1 MNDHV
6 ISGEYFLKLVP
17 DTSVVIDGR
26 ITTLID
32 TGEYNGAQ
40 IIIPEAVVAELEAQ
54 ANQGREIG
62 FSGLTELQ
70 ELCKLAERGIIS
82 IEFYGERP
90 TLEQVK
96 LASGG
101 EIDSLIRKVA
111 ITHGARFIT
120 SDVVQSEVAKAKGL
134 DVLYLRPQVED
145 FTPLAIDQ
153 FFDEYTIAVYLK
165 ERAKP
170 MVRRGTIGKTETF
183 TARDT
188 LCTEYELRSMAQEI
202 LERAKRDPDGFI
214 EIEKRGVTVVQIG
227 SMRISIARRP
237 FSDGM
242 EITAVRPI
250 VDLSLQDY
258 SQAEIIKKILLSEK
272 PGVLITGTPGCGKTT
287 LAQAIATYLS
297 DSGCIVK
304 TMEQP
309 REMQVPDQ
317 ITQYTALD
325 GSMVNTADV
334 MLLVRPDYVI
344 FDELRKNDDF
354 DVFADMRL
362 AGIGMV
368 GILHAVSPLEALQR
382 MAYRIDFSA
391 LSQVFGSLIYMK
403 DGQIQHI
410 YSTSFS
416 MKIPEGADNEMHI
429 RPVTTLSELQTG
441 DVAFEIFKFGTE
453 TVVLPIAPVEEEEA
467 PAYEPPQET
476 GKGLEPEKAVVAVA
490 TVQNSEP
497 QQSEDENENE
507 DEDEESST
515 WEVTERDI
523 QREIG
528 RYSNGEILVEMLS
541 ATKAV
546 VYIDDRDVPAAIG
559 KGGKNIAAIVNKVG
573 VGIDIRP
580 ASELAKKAKVAAAS
594 APVEK
599 EELNLGEGLQVRI
612 DKKQLSIISSDNTG
626 KIVDVFAGREYL
638 FTATV
643 NDSGEIHLAKNST
656 IAQEMLRRYNEG
668 EPIRLKTV

>member
-1 MNDHV
+1 MK
-6 ISGEYFLKLVP
+6 IVP

-26 ITTLID
+26 ITNLID
-32 TGEYNGAQ
+32 TGEYNGAH

-70 ELCKLAERGIIS
+70 ELCKLAEQGIIS
-82 IEFYGERP
+82 IEFVGVRP

-101 EIDSLIRKVA
+101 EIDALIRKVA
-111 ITHGARFIT
+111 IDYGARFIT

-134 DVLYLRPQVED
+134 DVLYLKPQVED

-153 FFDEYTIAVYLK
+153 FFDEHTIAVYLK
-165 ERAKP
+165 ERARPVARK
-170 MVRRGTIGKTETF
+170 GTIQQTETV
-183 TARDT
+183 ALRDSP
-188 LCTEYELRSMAQEI
+188 CTEYELRMIAQEI

-227 SMRISIARRP
+227 SMRISITRRP

-242 EITAVRPI
+242 DITAVRPI
-250 VDLSLQDY
+250 VDLSLDDY
-258 SQAEIIKKILLSEK
+258 AESDQIKRMLTGEK
-272 PGVLITGTPGCGKTT
+272 PGILITGPPGCGKTT
-287 LAQAIATYLS
+287 LAQAIATYLC
-297 DSGCIVK
+297 DEGVIVK

-309 REMQVPDQ
+309 REMLVPDQ
-317 ITQYTALD
+317 ITQYSALD
-325 GSMVNTADV
+325 GSMANTADV
-334 MLLVRPDYVI
+334 LLLVRPDFVI
-344 FDELRKNDDF
+344 FDELRKNEDF
-354 DVFADMRL
+354 EVFADMRL
-362 AGIGMV
+362 AGIGMI
-368 GILHAVSPLEALQR
+368 GIIHAISPHEALQR
-382 MAYRIDFSA
+382 FADRLDFSV
-391 LSQVFGSLIYMK
+391 LSQIFGSMIYVR
-403 DGQIQHI
+403 DGQINQI
-410 YSTSFS
+410 CSTSFS
-416 MKIPEGADNEMHI
+416 MKVPEGIDSDMQI
-429 RPVTTLSELQTG
+429 RPVTTVSDINTSQPI
-441 DVAFEIFKFGTE
+441 FEIFRYGTE
-453 TVVLPIAPVEEEEA
+453 TIVLPVEEDDEPESSESYLPPEETVMHDKPDEEA
-467 PAYEPPQET
+467 ALAD
-476 GKGLEPEKAVVAVA
+476 G
-490 TVQNSEP
+490 S
-497 QQSEDENENE
+497 D
-507 DEDEESST
+507 DEEPDEEEEDT
-515 WEVTERDI
+515 NAWAITERDI

-528 RYSNGEILVEMLS
+528 RYTGGEVSVEMLS

-580 ASELAKKAKVAAAS
+580 ATELAKKVKALLPGQS
-594 APVEK
+594 DK

-612 DKKQLSIISSDNTG
+612 DKKQLSIVSPDNTG
-626 KIVDVFAGREYL
+626 RIVDVFAGREYL

>member
-1 MNDHV
+1 VNN
-6 ISGEYFLKLVP
+6 LKLVP

-70 ELCKLAERGIIS
+70 ELCKLAEKGVIS
-82 IEFYGERP
+82 IEFVGTRP

-101 EIDSLIRKVA
+101 EIDSLIRRVA
-111 ITHGARFIT
+111 IDHGARFIT
-120 SDVVQSEVAKAKGL
+120 SDFVQSEVAKAKGL
-134 DVLYLRPQVED
+134 DVMYLKPQVED

-153 FFDEYTIAVYLK
+153 FFDEHTIAVYLK

-170 MVRRGTIGKTETF
+170 IARKGTIQKTETI
-183 TARDT
+183 TIRDQ
-188 LCTEYELRSMAQEI
+188 LCNEYELRMMAQEI

-214 EIEKRGVTVVQIG
+214 EIEKRGVTIVQIG
-227 SMRISIARRP
+227 SMRISITRRP

-250 VDLSLQDY
+250 VDLVLSDY
-258 SQAEIIKKILLSEK
+258 EQSEIIRNLLMSDK
-272 PGVLITGTPGCGKTT
+272 PGILITGVPGSGKTT
-287 LAQAIATYLS
+287 LSQAIATYLS

-325 GSMVNTADV
+325 GSMANTADV
-334 MLLVRPDYVI
+334 LLLVRPDYVI
-344 FDELRKNDDF
+344 FDELRKNEDF

-362 AGIGMV
+362 AGISMI
-368 GILHAVSPLEALQR
+368 GILHAVSPHEALQR
-382 MAYRIDFSA
+382 LADRIDFST
-391 LSQVFGSLIYMK
+391 LSQVFGSMIYLR
-403 DGQIQHI
+403 DGKIQHI
-410 YSTSFS
+410 YTTSFS
-416 MKIPEGADNEMHI
+416 MKVPDGLDSEMHI
-429 RPVTTLSELQTG
+429 RPVTTLSDLQTG
-441 DVAFEIFKFGTE
+441 EASFEIFKSDNE
-453 TVVLPIAPVEEEEA
+453 AIVVPVSPAEPEEEVE
-467 PAYEPPQET
+467 YEPPAET
-476 GKGLEPEKAVVAVA
+476 GKGLEPQEIV
-490 TVQNSEP
+490 TPEP
-497 QQSEDENENE
+497 SQAEEEADTEEDE
-507 DEDEESST
+507 EESST

-528 RYSNGEILVEMLS
+528 RYSNGEVIVEMLS

-580 ASELAKKAKVAAAS
+580 ASELAKKVKTTSAAAP
-594 APVEK
+594 AEK

-612 DKKQLSIISSDNTG
+612 DKKQLSIISSNNTG

-643 NDSGEIHLAKNST
+643 NDAGEIHLAKNST

>member
-1 MNDHV
+1 M
-6 ISGEYFLKLVP
+6 KLVP

-26 ITTLID
+26 ITNLID

-40 IIIPEAVVAELEAQ
+40 IIIPEAVVAELESQ

-70 ELCKLAERGIIS
+70 ELCKLAEKGIIS
-82 IEFYGERP
+82 IEFVGPRP

-111 ITHGARFIT
+111 IDYDARFIT
-120 SDVVQSEVAKAKGL
+120 SDIVQSEVAKAKGL
-134 DVLYLRPQVED
+134 DVVYLRPQVED

-153 FFDEYTIAVYLK
+153 FFDEHTIAVYLK

-170 MVRRGTIGKTETF
+170 MARKGTIQNMETLII
-183 TARDT
+183 REQ
-188 LCTEYELRSMAQEI
+188 LCNEYELRTMAQEI
-202 LERAKRDPDGFI
+202 VERAKRDPDGFI
-214 EIEKRGVTVVQIG
+214 EIEKRGVTIVQIG
-227 SMRISIARRP
+227 SMRISITRRP

-250 VDLSLQDY
+250 IDLELSDY
-258 SQAEIIKKILLSEK
+258 ADAEIIIKLLKSDK
-272 PGVLITGTPGCGKTT
+272 PGIIITGVPGCGKTT

-297 DSGCIVK
+297 DSGFIVK

-325 GSMVNTADV
+325 GSMTNTADV
-334 MLLVRPDYVI
+334 LLLVRPDYVI
-344 FDELRKNDDF
+344 FDEIRKNEDF
-354 DVFADMRL
+354 DVYADMRL
-362 AGIGMV
+362 AGISMI
-368 GILHAVSPLEALQR
+368 GILHAVSPHEAMQR
-382 MAYRIDFSA
+382 MADRIDFSM
-391 LSQVFGSLIYMK
+391 LSQVFGSMIYLK
-403 DGQIQHI
+403 DGQIERI
-410 YSTSFS
+410 FTTGFS
-416 MKIPEGADNEMHI
+416 MKVPEGVDIEMHI
-429 RPVTTLSELQTG
+429 RPVTTLSDLKTG
-441 DVAFEIFKFGTE
+441 DAAFEIFKFGTE
-453 TVVLPIAPVEEEEA
+453 TIVLPTVSPEVEEVE
-467 PAYEPPQET
+467 YEPPSET
-476 GKGLEPEKAVVAVA
+476 GKGLEQQKE
-490 TVQNSEP
+490 VQA
-497 QQSEDENENE
+497 QQGQAEDESDGE
-507 DEDEESST
+507 DEDEETST

-528 RYSNGEILVEMLS
+528 RYSNGEIIVEMLS

-580 ASELAKKAKVAAAS
+580 ASELAKKTKGTVVPPQS
-594 APVEK
+594 DK

-612 DKKQLSIISSDNTG
+612 DKKQLSIISADNTG